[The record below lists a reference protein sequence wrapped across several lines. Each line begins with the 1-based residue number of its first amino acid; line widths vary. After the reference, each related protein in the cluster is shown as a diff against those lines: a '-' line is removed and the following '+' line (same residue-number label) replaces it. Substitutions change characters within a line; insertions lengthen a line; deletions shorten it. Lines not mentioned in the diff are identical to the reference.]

1 MSKRR
6 TFAIF
11 CVMALVV
18 IAIGY
23 GRALMQGHP
32 PMRAQNQRSLIRQ
45 QDVYEAMFRHRG
57 FIKKKAQEIDQGGN
71 DGRELRE
78 FYKRHANL
86 SDQEDVLLDQVA
98 SDCNRKLDE
107 LRARAKQIIDEAR
120 AKTSGGRLNDGET
133 PPPPP
138 AELEAL
144 QREREATVL
153 QALERL
159 HQGLGQAAFN
169 RLDEFTQRQ
178 IVNNMKDVMPLNHQP
193 ASPARPHP

>member
-6 TFAIF
+6 VLTIF
-11 CVMALVV
+11 CVVALVV
-18 IAIGY
+18 VAIGY
-23 GRALMQGHP
+23 GRALMQGHQ
-32 PMRAQNQRSLIRQ
+32 PMRAQNQRSPVRQ

-57 FIKKKAQEIDQGGN
+57 FLKKKAQEIEQSGN
-71 DGRELRE
+71 DGRDLHG

-86 SDQEDVLLDQVA
+86 SDQEDALLDEVA
-98 SDCNRKLDE
+98 SDCNRKLEE

-120 AKTSGGRLNDGET
+120 ARTSGGRLNDGET

-144 QREREATVL
+144 QRERETTVL
-153 QALERL
+153 QARERL
-159 HQGLGQAAFN
+159 QRGLGQAAFN

-178 IVNNMKDVMPLNHQP
+178 IINNMKDVMPLNHQP
-193 ASPARPHP
+193 ASPARPRQ